1 MVSPPTPAA
10 PKGPCWE
17 WGGAHGGGSAPQSDV
32 TSGAA
37 HGLLAALT
45 RSETLDCDE
54 AVHLP
59 RGRVLGAKSQRW
71 PWRRPC
77 WEGDQLYPCA
87 FCSWRVPSPSPA
99 PSPCTC
105 CSFPLGHPSLLFPSK
120 ALCIRGWGG
129 CLAGGLSP
137 VPRDCGVRGTGD
149 LLRSRF
155 PPPPPRP
162 SAPFMEEEHAWCQGC
177 CPQLGP
183 HCPRPLPPPPVTLG
197 GPQESLWGEGKGLPW
212 GEFLLEALRGSGASG
227 AGRSLVWTVGRG
239 GDNGAWRAELQERN

>member
-1 MVSPPTPAA
+1 MPCTSDGVSPRPRRPQRTVL
-10 PKGPCWE
+10 GVGRGTW
-17 WGGAHGGGSAPQSDV
+17 GGSAPQSDV

-137 VPRDCGVRGTGD
+137 VPRDCGVRGRGTC
-149 LLRSRF
+149 S
-155 PPPPPRP
+155 
-162 SAPFMEEEHAWCQGC
+162 
-177 CPQLGP
+177 GP
-183 HCPRPLPPPPVTLG
+183 GSPLPHQDL
-197 GPQESLWGEGKGLPW
+197 QRRLWRKNMPGARGAAPSW
-212 GEFLLEALRGSGASG
+212 APIAPAPCPLLL
-227 AGRSLVWTVGRG
+227 
-239 GDNGAWRAELQERN
+239 